1 MEGMMPNLPKP
12 VRMHRVS
19 RTHMA
24 TRLNRKKPEALK
36 PEALEPAALKAAAKK
51 AREAA
56 KAL

>member
-1 MEGMMPNLPKP
+1 MPSLPKP

-24 TRLNRKKPEALK
+24 TRLSRKKL
-36 PEALEPAALKAAAKK
+36 EALEPEASKPAALKAAAKK